1 MSDKCVGRFQVSAK
15 GYKGRKDALRRT
27 GGRLTN
33 VRPSSSGAGRKL
45 TAKQKERIGINKE
58 SAIDPRWMQYGLP
71 ALLGGALGSMGGGGG
86 MGIMG
91 ALLGA
96 GAGTYF
102 TPERRAQLQQY
113 VMNLMGGG
121 ADNGVGSSAKP
132 PVSSP
137 SSIGQP
143 AQALPAKMWTE
154 QKVDEG
160 VNVLA
165 QSYIRDY
172 NLTPEVAYRS
182 ASNKVFEMVMNRGEG
197 VVNRDTSGKAF
208 KRQAANMTPE
218 ALAQARRTW
227 VNRTAGGG
235 GPQGTMD
242 VLGEMATWTAP
253 GMAYEG
259 MKGIGELVKGN
270 YAGSA
275 LPLLMGA
282 GGARTTL
289 GMVNAARA
297 LRASGQGLRGFLGAG
312 AKGMKSA
319 PGSLMLW
326 KSLFDVGDIG
336 LRALNAPVDPNLSTW
351 GKIKAK
357 TRMGGESFG
366 RGVLNSLYDPKS
378 QVSTLGRIW
387 QGGTSMAA
395 APVAAA
401 VAHGDAL
408 RASDALQKNLAN
420 MGMFTKDPRTGR
432 HLKSDDTS
440 RMLRRKL
447 RKVQLGTDPMTMLR
461 SPFSA
466 AGTVLGNAFNWWTR

>member
-1 MSDKCVGRFQVSAK
+1 MDNRCVGRFQISAK
-15 GYKGRKDALRRT
+15 GSKGRKDALRRT

-45 TAKQKERIGINKE
+45 TAKQKERIGMNKE
-58 SAIDPRWMQYGLP
+58 AIDPRWIQYGLP
-71 ALLGGALGSMGGGGG
+71 ALLGGALGGMSGGGGA
-86 MGIMG
+86 GILG
-91 ALLGA
+91 ALMGA
-96 GAGTYF
+96 GAGAYF
-102 TPERRAQLQQY
+102 TPERQAQLQKY
-113 VMNLMGGG
+113 VMSLFGGG

-132 PVSSP
+132 PVLSP
-137 SSIGQP
+137 SSIAQQP
-143 AQALPAKMWTE
+143 QAQPTQVWTK
-154 QKVDEG
+154 QKIDDAVSRT
-160 VNVLA
+160 A
-165 QSYIRDY
+165 QGYIQSGSMA
-172 NLTPEVAYRS
+172 PEEAYRT
-182 ASNKVFEMVMNRGEG
+182 ASNEVFKEISQYGEG
-197 VVNRDTSGKAF
+197 AEQRYTSGQAF
-208 KRQAANMTPE
+208 KAQGANMTPE

-235 GPQGTMD
+235 GPQSTLD
-242 VLGEMATWTAP
+242 VLGDMATWTGP

-259 MKGIGELVKGN
+259 LKGVGALARGN
-270 YAGSA
+270 YAEAA

-282 GGARTTL
+282 GGARATA

-297 LRASGQGLRGFLGAG
+297 VRAGGQGLRGLAGAG
-312 AKGMKSA
+312 VKGLKGA

-336 LRALNAPVDPNLSTW
+336 LRALSAPVDPNLSTW

-357 TRMGGESFG
+357 TRMGGSSFG
-366 RGVLNSLYDPKS
+366 RGVLNDLYDPKS

-395 APVAAA
+395 APIAAA

-408 RASDALQKNLAN
+408 RASGALQKNLAN